1 MGLNGPLI
9 PLPIP
14 KTLLKK
20 KKQIV
25 WFGKFQIGLFDF

>member
-20 KKQIV
+20 KQIV